1 MTKNE
6 KKENYRLGFPFYLFF
21 LDIGLRY
28 YLLRYN
34 IHYNFKRNYISPKK
48 QFNSNRVNLIIPLT
62 RVKSLEP
69 DQNSCQIEAKRE
81 WINSIGRESP
91 YLFTRELQ
99 LASKAR

>member
-62 RVKSLEP
+62 
-69 DQNSCQIEAKRE
+69 IE
-81 WINSIGRESP
+81 
-91 YLFTRELQ
+91 
-99 LASKAR
+99 